1 MLDKTF
7 VQLCKEIKFEFDEQQ
22 FYGAKVL
29 SVESNLNE
37 WKFKIAFAN
46 HIDIEQY
53 KQFREKL
60 VKRFGKVE
68 LILAIETIIRNK
80 QIIVDYLNYLIECN
94 PKKYLPFVKYNYS
107 CITTSA
113 IEIDEKTL
121 TLSLLTNEIYEVFKS
136 NKDLFKEA
144 LASIGF
150 DFYNVVFN
158 LGLNNKKRRCK

>member
-94 PKKYLPFVKYNYS
+94 PEKY
-107 CITTSA
+107 
-113 IEIDEKTL
+113 
-121 TLSLLTNEIYEVFKS
+121 
-136 NKDLFKEA
+136 
-144 LASIGF
+144 
-150 DFYNVVFN
+150 
-158 LGLNNKKRRCK
+158 